1 VSNSFATAWT
11 VAQET
16 PLSKRFFSVKSNGVG
31 CHFLLQGIFLIQ
43 GLSPSLLHWQA
54 DSFFVFFFFS
64 LQIFFIGKPCIAF
77 IYCISNHCTFTFMKT
92 LLSFSSTRK
101 LFQECREISNL
112 NSEKVHHNY
121 YCIAVVSA
129 FSVFLK

>member
-1 VSNSFATAWT
+1 MDIAPQA
-11 VAQET
+11 
-16 PLSKRFFSVKSNGVG
+16 PLSLEFSRQEYWSGLPFPSTGDLPDPGIESKSPALASGFFF
-31 CHFLLQGIFLIQ
+31 C
-43 GLSPSLLHWQA
+43 
-54 DSFFVFFFFS
+54 FFFS

-92 LLSFSSTRK
+92 LLPFSRTRK

-112 NSEKVHHNY
+112 YSEKVHHNY
-121 YCIAVVSA
+121 DCIAVVSA

>member
-1 VSNSFATAWT
+1 MSTVLGTPWTAACH
-11 VAQET
+11 VPLFIGFPRQEHWNGLPFPST
-16 PLSKRFFSVKSNGVG
+16 RDLPDPGIESKSPALASRFFF
-31 CHFLLQGIFLIQ
+31 C
-43 GLSPSLLHWQA
+43 
-54 DSFFVFFFFS
+54 FFFS